1 VVLSSAGGS
10 GEAPR
15 EVERLLLLSLLIVV
29 DRVLVGIV
37 AQVVAADV
45 GDVDVV
51 VVVVDEDLFR
61 LGTGT
66 RSVLV
71 LDGGDV
77 FGTGEPPLLVAVD
90 DDDEDRSSSKPT
102 PFMLTVWPGTHP
114 NGYGAVREDDD

>member
-45 GDVDVV
+45 GDVV